1 MLQQNSIEN
10 NYFSICYSPFV
21 GLSGLQADQHILGSS
36 LDRTFLNQ
44 KNPNPI
50 MLLGRNRGLD
60 FRNRI
65 RSLFTSAPSLLNQS
79 ISIHRTMASSHCTMR
94 GAVGGLLL
102 RFSDGVVSSR
112 SILNSGNHH
121 RRLLLTIP
129 NSLSSLSSISTHTTS
144 NFTHEQKNCTNRQV
158 RKIWISSPLCM
169 GRRSS
174 KIAGRKVRLKSLN
187 FEWLHKCFT
196 TESWL

>member
-1 MLQQNSIEN
+1 
-10 NYFSICYSPFV
+10 
-21 GLSGLQADQHILGSS
+21 
-36 LDRTFLNQ
+36 
-44 KNPNPI
+44 
-50 MLLGRNRGLD
+50 
-60 FRNRI
+60 
-65 RSLFTSAPSLLNQS
+65 
-79 ISIHRTMASSHCTMR
+79 MASSHCTMR

-129 NSLSSLSSISTHTTS
+129 NTTS

-174 KIAGRKVRLKSLN
+174 KIAGRKGAQDSKKAKLYCRIGKEVNLYIRAMSPMQAVQELELIMKSSHSFLCSHSN
-187 FEWLHKCFT
+187 
-196 TESWL
+196 